1 MLGIR
6 ISWRHRHHQMLNMA
20 LVASLPISMLQMVVV
35 KVVVMVMVEKEE
47 HHQDKKQQGVCCGY
61 AAPF

>member
-6 ISWRHRHHQMLNMA
+6 ISRRHRHHQMLNMA

-35 KVVVMVMVEKEE
+35 MVVVVVVMVEKEE
-47 HHQDKKQQGVCCGY
+47 HHQDKKQQVCCGY
-61 AAPF
+61 AAPL